1 MRGCIVSNEFNN
13 PAARQDAV
21 SASRS
26 RVLLA
31 PRCWKVIQSAS
42 VSRSWQDEAVEVVRT
57 LPLTLYFSEGLSS
70 CWVFLPCVGPA
81 RTARASQVLVTEDAN
96 RSRVAKVRCF
106 PPSPRAWRVKVVA
119 FGCEDS
125 SPLGNGLGVGA
136 ALPQHRSVS
145 GSRGRDH
152 QDSRRAMLLKGFSRC
167 TNNSGAVWFESSSSE
182 QSVTCLRH
190 SCLSFKN
197 QILSIQQMSA

>member
-1 MRGCIVSNEFNN
+1 M
-13 PAARQDAV
+13 
-21 SASRS
+21 
-26 RVLLA
+26 
-31 PRCWKVIQSAS
+31 
-42 VSRSWQDEAVEVVRT
+42 
-57 LPLTLYFSEGLSS
+57 
-70 CWVFLPCVGPA
+70 GPA

-96 RSRVAKVRCF
+96 RSRVVKVRCF

-145 GSRGRDH
+145 GSRGRDG
-152 QDSRRAMLLKGFSRC
+152 QGGCCSTRAVLLKGFSRC

>member
-1 MRGCIVSNEFNN
+1 MSV
-13 PAARQDAV
+13 
-21 SASRS
+21 SRS

-57 LPLTLYFSEGLSS
+57 LPLTLYISEGLSS

-106 PPSPRAWRVKVVA
+106 PRSPRAWRVKVVA

-152 QDSRRAMLLKGFSRC
+152 QDSRHATLLKGFSRC

-182 QSVTCLRH
+182 RRVTCLRH